1 MHRGYNGRMNETDTK
16 YQQNVEALQYRCA
29 RPEDGMAV
37 WKLVQASGTLEA
49 NTAYFYLIFCSDFA
63 QTCLIAEHAGQPVGV
78 IVGYHPP
85 NESDT
90 VFCWQIGVHPDW
102 RGRGVASRLL
112 AQWLQLPANQK
123 VRYVTA
129 TVATDNVASDRLFRS
144 FARRLEVDCDVK
156 EHFTESLI
164 EPGHAPE
171 PLYRIG
177 PIETGRARHST
188 ENLQSARASV

>member
-1 MHRGYNGRMNETDTK
+1 MNETETS

-29 RPEDGMAV
+29 RPEDGIAV

-63 QTCLIAEHAGQPVGV
+63 QTCLIAEYEGKPVGV

-85 NESDT
+85 KETDT
-90 VFCWQIGVHPDW
+90 AFCWQIGVHPDW
-102 RGRGVASRLL
+102 RGLGVASRLL
-112 AQWLQLPANQK
+112 MQWLQLPANRA

-129 TVATDNVASDRLFRS
+129 TVATDNEPSDRLFRS
-144 FARRLEVDCDVK
+144 LARRLNVNCDVK
-156 EHFTESLI
+156 PHFTESLL

-177 PIETGRARHST
+177 PVDRSREQDAEESM
-188 ENLQSARASV
+188 QSARVRV